1 MSLTEYYKVNK
12 SDKKILK
19 QKSFDSPVLDFN
31 KDAVWLK
38 TDRDL
43 SPPTYNAETHKLVET
58 TTIPD
63 LSSIDASNPPVVTVR
78 MTAVEMTAD
87 EKKAYAATQLEL
99 DDTKPSC
106 CDLEDLFDAL
116 ISKGVIAEADCADNL
131 KTHMAE
137 RKRLR
142 TIATG

>member
-1 MSLTEYYKVNK
+1 MSLCEYFKVNK

-19 QKSFDSPVLDFN
+19 QKSFDSPVLDFA

-38 TDRDL
+38 TNRDL
-43 SPPTYNAETHKLVET
+43 SPPSYDAETHKLVET

-63 LSSIDASNPPVVTVR
+63 LGSIDASNPPVVTVR

-87 EKKAYAATQLEL
+87 EKKAYAATRLEY
-99 DDTKPSC
+99 DDAQPAC
-106 CDLEDLFDAL
+106 CDIEDLYDAL
-116 ISKGVIAEADCADNL
+116 IAKGVIAEADCADNL

>member
-63 LSSIDASNPPVVTVR
+63 LSSIDASNPPTVSVR
-78 MTAVEMTAD
+78 MTAVEMSDD
-87 EKKAYAATQLEL
+87 EKKAFAATRLEY
-99 DDTKPSC
+99 DDAQPAC
-106 CDLEDLFDAL
+106 CDIEDLYDAL
-116 ISKGVIAEADCADNL
+116 ITKGVLAEADCADNL

>member
-1 MSLTEYYKVNK
+1 MSLTEYFKVNK

-19 QKSFDSPVLDFN
+19 QKSFDDPVLDFG

-38 TDRDL
+38 TNRDL
-43 SPPTYNAETHKLVET
+43 SPPEYDAETHKLVET

-63 LSSIDASNPPVVTVR
+63 LSSIDASNPPTVSVR
-78 MTAVEMTAD
+78 MTAVEMSDD

-99 DDTKPSC
+99 DNTKPSC

-116 ISKGVIAEADCADNL
+116 ISKGVIAEADCADDL
-131 KTHMAE
+131 TAHMAE